1 MRSFFWKT
9 LCKGKRSFLRF
20 LNYKHRKKLQRDAL
34 ESRYWSLFVPLFV
47 KVCLKQYVGSTVARI
62 RLRFNQYKSSVK
74 LNGEGWRGFK
84 IEKLI
89 EHFLLLSHNRTH
101 EDIKVQK
108 IGHCDPNDQED
119 REDLWIFHLD
129 TLHPKLFN
137 QKRALK

>member
-74 LNGEGWRGFK
+74 LNGEGRRGFK

-108 IGHCDPNDQED
+108 IGHLIQTIKKIGKTFGFSI
-119 REDLWIFHLD
+119 W
-129 TLHPKLFN
+129 TLCIQNFSIKN
-137 QKRALK
+137 AR